1 MKTYFYIALSSLLL
15 SCSNATEQTDTAE
28 TETQTQSLKL
38 QQLDGT
44 DINFANY
51 GDSAIFVN
59 FWATWCG
66 PCIKEMPSLEN
77 LQTALKNEPIV
88 FLYASSE
95 PNNKIE
101 RFAQSRPW
109 DFNYVKLNMSL
120 QALDIYALPTT
131 YIYKNGEIIW
141 GQTGMREWD
150 DEQTINEIKEL
161 I

>member
-1 MKTYFYIALSSLLL
+1 MRYIIVILILSLA
-15 SCSNATEQTDTAE
+15 SCTTTTEQTDTAE
-28 TETQTQSLKL
+28 TENQAQVLQL

-44 DINFANY
+44 DINLSTY

-77 LQTALKNEPIV
+77 LQTALKDEPII

-95 PNNKIE
+95 PKNKIRKFAE
-101 RFAQSRPW
+101 RRPW
-109 DFNYVKLNMSL
+109 EFNYVHLNMSL

-150 DEQTINEIKEL
+150 DEQTMKEIKEL